1 MSAPRTPHSAPRTGV
16 QGILSCGILAQ
27 PVTSEPPAAPSVAG
41 SRLPR
46 RGAAVL
52 DRHYAALFV
61 AVLAI
66 AAFNLWFRIGA
77 ELVSE
82 WDEALYATTAA
93 ELVPRTDWIGTT
105 FQGALD
111 YYNTKPP
118 LNVWLIAL
126 AFKTFGHNLVA
137 LRLVSTTAAWLS
149 VAVLMLW
156 TRRAW
161 NPTVSI
167 ASGVVLAT
175 CFAYIHEHAG
185 RSANTDAL
193 FTLLVLLM
201 VVALWTAVTRSA
213 THLVW
218 IGPIAAAAFLL
229 RGMGVMMP
237 LLIVGLL
244 TVAGGWTRI
253 RAWAAPGAV
262 AALLGAVPVAAWAV
276 ARYQLDQWEF
286 LSRLFWNDFVALSAT
301 ALEGHAHGPLFY
313 LDILQKHQ
321 FDWIAAAVAAAL
333 LFPLALPAGRAMA
346 ILSRWR
352 RHGLAVLLGAWA
364 IGTFLLPTLM
374 QTKLPWYL
382 NTFYPLFAVLVA
394 LLLAHAVSHA
404 SASAAWRRRTLA
416 SVAILMF
423 AVAETK
429 LVWYSYHYRDLT
441 RTDQAVMLSYRTR
454 LADQR
459 LYRDRLDAA
468 GAFVA
473 RSIVGAEPRHAAD
486 LAAFLG
492 ESQPNDYF
500 LTSEDLAHPDI
511 ELVGAAGGFRL
522 YRRYEG
528 RSSAR
533 HIRPAGRQA
542 LIPPA

>member
-1 MSAPRTPHSAPRTGV
+1 MRPAP
-16 QGILSCGILAQ
+16 
-27 PVTSEPPAAPSVAG
+27 PSVAG

-46 RGAAVL
+46 PGAAVV
-52 DRHYAALFV
+52 DRHYTVLFV

-93 ELVPRTDWIGTT
+93 EMVPRTDWIGTT

-161 NPTVSI
+161 NRTVSI

-175 CFAYIHEHAG
+175 CFAYHPRARRPQRQHRRALHAAPPARG
-185 RSANTDAL
+185 RRAVGGGDRSAKY
-193 FTLLVLLM
+193 
-201 VVALWTAVTRSA
+201 
-213 THLVW
+213 LVW
-218 IGPIAAAAFLL
+218 IGPIAAAVFLL
-229 RGMGVMMP
+229 RGMGVLMP
-237 LLIVGLL
+237 LVIVGLV
-244 TVAGGWTRI
+244 TIAGGWTRL

-262 AALLGAVPVAAWAV
+262 AALLCAVPVAAWAV

-286 LSRLFWNDFVALSAT
+286 LSRLFWYDFVARSAT
-301 ALEGHAHGPLFY
+301 TIEGHAHGPLFY

-333 LFPLALPAGRAMA
+333 LFPVALPAGRAMA

-352 RHGLAVLLGAWA
+352 RNGLAVLLGAWA
-364 IGTFLLPTLM
+364 IATFLLPTLM
-374 QTKLPWYL
+374 QTKLPWYF

-404 SASAAWRRRTLA
+404 SESAAWRRRTLA

-429 LVWYSYHYRDLT
+429 
-441 RTDQAVMLSYRTR
+441 
-454 LADQR
+454 
-459 LYRDRLDAA
+459 
-468 GAFVA
+468 
-473 RSIVGAEPRHAAD
+473 
-486 LAAFLG
+486 
-492 ESQPNDYF
+492 
-500 LTSEDLAHPDI
+500 
-511 ELVGAAGGFRL
+511 
-522 YRRYEG
+522 
-528 RSSAR
+528 
-533 HIRPAGRQA
+533 
-542 LIPPA
+542 

>member
-1 MSAPRTPHSAPRTGV
+1 M
-16 QGILSCGILAQ
+16 
-27 PVTSEPPAAPSVAG
+27 TSERPAPPSVAG
-41 SRLPR
+41 SRPIR
-46 RGAAVL
+46 PGAAVV
-52 DRHYAALFV
+52 DRHYTALFV
-61 AVLAI
+61 AVLAM

-82 WDEALYATTAA
+82 WDESLYATTAA
-93 ELVPRTDWIGTT
+93 EMVLRTDWIGTT

-137 LRLVSTTAAWLS
+137 LRLASTTAAWLS

-156 TRRAW
+156 TRRTW

-167 ASGVVLAT
+167 ASGAVLAT
-175 CFAYIHEHAG
+175 CFAYLHEHAG

-193 FTLLVLLM
+193 FTLLVLLV
-201 VVALWTAVTRSA
+201 VVALWAAITRSA

-218 IGPIAAAAFLL
+218 IGPLAAAAFLL

-237 LLIVGLL
+237 LAIVGLV

-253 RAWAAPGAV
+253 RGWAAPGAV

-286 LSRLFWNDFVALSAT
+286 LSRVFWYDFVAHSAT

-321 FDWIAAAVAAAL
+321 FDWIDCGGRRGPAVPGRAPGGTHDGGPQPVAWPRARRPARRVGDRDVPPADADADETAVVPQHVLSAVRGPRRAAAG
-333 LFPLALPAGRAMA
+333 PRRLARGR
-346 ILSRWR
+346 IG
-352 RHGLAVLLGAWA
+352 GLAPADARVG
-364 IGTFLLPTLM
+364 GDPD
-374 QTKLPWYL
+374 
-382 NTFYPLFAVLVA
+382 V
-394 LLLAHAVSHA
+394 
-404 SASAAWRRRTLA
+404 RRRRDEA
-416 SVAILMF
+416 P
-423 AVAETK
+423 
-429 LVWYSYHYRDLT
+429 LVFYQYRDLT
-441 RTDQAVMLSYRTR
+441 RTDQAVMLSHRTR
-454 LADQR
+454 LAGQR

-473 RSIVGAEPRHAAD
+473 RSIVGAEPHHAAD
-486 LAAFLG
+486 LAAFLA
-492 ESQPNDYF
+492 ESQANDYF
-500 LTSEDLAHPDI
+500 LTSEELTHPDI
-511 ELVGAAGGFRL
+511 EFIGSAGGFRL
-522 YRRYEG
+522 YRRCEG
-528 RSSAR
+528 RPSAR
-533 HIRPAGRQA
+533 HVLPAGRHA
-542 LIPPA
+542 LIPP